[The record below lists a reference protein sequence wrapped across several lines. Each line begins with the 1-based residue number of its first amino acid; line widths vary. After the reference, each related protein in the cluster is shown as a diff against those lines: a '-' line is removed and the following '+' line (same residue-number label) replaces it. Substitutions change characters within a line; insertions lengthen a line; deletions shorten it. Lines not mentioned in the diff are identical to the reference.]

1 MNLGKVKTFLI
12 VLFLGINIY
21 LLGSMYMSS
30 RFFVDK
36 DSVKATVD
44 ILARYDITVNEET
57 VPDYTI
63 NLRNIDTENTIYTE
77 NFEKD
82 GFDISGNRF
91 RCEIKREDKK
101 GAGSVVK
108 EVKSFLESSGFET
121 RHMKFIKSDKAD
133 TWYICGYVSG
143 YRIFDS
149 TIKLTVQEDKYILS
163 GTWFEPM
170 SDKIRSHQRTRST
183 VYITDV
189 LIDMTHNENIMTN
202 APFEITDIDY
212 GYLAGKPYGNGNHLT
227 ASALPYYRIKDSKG
241 NVYYY
246 DAQDGTYLK

>member
-21 LLGSMYMSS
+21 LLASMYMSS

-36 DSVKATVD
+36 DSIQATVD
-44 ILARYDITVNEET
+44 ILSRYGITVNEET
-57 VPDYTI
+57 IPDYTI
-63 NLRNIDTENTIYTE
+63 NLRNIDTENTVYTKS
-77 NFEKD
+77 FKKD
-82 GFDISGNRF
+82 SFDISGNNF
-91 RCEIKREDKK
+91 RCEIKRENKK
-101 GAGSVVK
+101 SDRGIVK
-108 EVKSFLESSGFET
+108 EVKTFLKNSGFET
-121 RHMKFIKSDKAD
+121 KHMKFIKSGKNR
-133 TWYICGYVSG
+133 YICGYVSG

-149 TIKLTVQEDKYILS
+149 TIKLTVEDDKYILS

-170 SDKIRSHQRTRST
+170 SNNIRSHLRSRST

-189 LIDMTHNENIMTN
+189 LIDMTQNADIMAN

-212 GYLAGKPYGNGNHLT
+212 GYLAAKPYGNGNHLT

-241 NVYYY
+241 NIYYY

>member
-12 VLFLGINIY
+12 LLFLGINIY
-21 LLGSMYMSS
+21 LLTSMYMSS

-36 DSVKATVD
+36 DSVQATVD
-44 ILARYDITVNEET
+44 ILSRYGITVDEST
-57 VPDYTI
+57 VPDYTV
-63 NLRNIDTENTIYTE
+63 NLRNIDTENTIYTGD
-77 NFEKD
+77 FVKD
-82 GFDISGNRF
+82 SFAISGNRF
-91 RCEIKREDKK
+91 ECEIARKVQKSDR
-101 GAGSVVK
+101 GIAK
-108 EVKSFLESSGFET
+108 EVKSFLEDSGFET
-121 RHMKFIKSDKAD
+121 GHMKFVKSSEDGV
-133 TWYICGYVSG
+133 WYICGYVSG

-149 TIKLTVQEDKYILS
+149 TIKLTVFDDKYVLS

-170 SDKIRSHQRTRST
+170 SDRIRSHLRTRST

-189 LIDMTHNENIMTN
+189 LIDMTQNEDIMAN

-227 ASALPYYRIKDSKG
+227 ASALPYYRIKDNKG